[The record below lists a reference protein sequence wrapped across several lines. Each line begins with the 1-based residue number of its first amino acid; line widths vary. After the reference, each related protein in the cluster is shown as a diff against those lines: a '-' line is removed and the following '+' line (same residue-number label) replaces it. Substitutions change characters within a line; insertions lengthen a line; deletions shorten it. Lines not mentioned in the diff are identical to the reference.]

1 MGELFRRIRYLINR
15 RRFDAELES
24 DMEFHREMAARAGRS
39 NFGNTLRMRER
50 SREAW
55 GWTWLDR
62 LVQDVRH
69 AARRLV
75 RSPGFTLTAVLTL
88 AFGIGATTAIFS
100 IVEGVL
106 LSPLP
111 FADPGRL
118 VALGDTTEDSLW
130 GGDPLVTGPE
140 IPAYERGTHG
150 FSSLGGYTQEGYE
163 LSGVGDPAQINGS
176 QLTASV
182 FPTLGVQ
189 PLLGRT
195 FTKQEDEGRQQVAV
209 ISYQM
214 WRSRMHSDPR
224 VLGQTVLLDRKPYQ
238 IIGVMPREFEFPLVP
253 GQLNRSELW
262 VPMSL
267 TQSDLVQNGAW
278 HYQMIGRLK
287 SGVSAEQAQQE
298 AERVAQETSR
308 TFPPAMASI
317 RVHASVKP
325 LSEMT
330 VAAAR
335 PMVKTLFL
343 AVAVVLLMACAN
355 LAGLLLVRVIR
366 RRREIAVR
374 LALGANGASVL
385 HQSLLEAMMLSV
397 AGGLLGLAFAS
408 AALRVG
414 VSFLPE
420 SLPRVSS
427 IGLDWEVISFALGI
441 TVFTGFVC
449 GLLPSYA
456 AARTSVN
463 DALKDG
469 GRTGSAGSGHA
480 RLRSILV
487 VSQLAVALVLLTGSG
502 LLLRSFDKLRKV
514 DLGFRA
520 DHLLTASFGL
530 PGHQYS
536 TQKSV
541 DAFDTALLSKL
552 QQLPG
557 VKAVGIT
564 NLLPGQ
570 ESYGAIFAEG
580 YVPPKGLP
588 LAAAWRGQ
596 AMDQYFSA
604 MGIPLLRGREFATA
618 DTASSQLVVI
628 VNRKFAEHY
637 WPGQDP
643 IGKRIHIGFRET
655 PLPWMTVVGEIRDIK
670 QKSADSD
677 VTEQIYQPMSQFKR
691 GLGQF
696 APPDMLTGSGGSIVL
711 RSSLAPEQMTSSLR
725 AVVRSIDP
733 QLPLAHVESMDQI
746 VAEGQASRRFNTAII
761 SSFAAAAVLLSL
773 LGIYSVIAFSAAL
786 RTQEMAIRLALGSQR
801 ASVIHLVLASGA
813 KLGLAGCGLG
823 TIAAVFATRLMRS
836 MLFQVDPLD
845 PTVIVLAAISIFLL
859 ALAASVVPARRAAS
873 IEPMQALR
881 AE

>member
-1 MGELFRRIRYLINR
+1 MGEFFRRIRYLINR
-15 RRFDAELES
+15 RRFEAELES

-39 NFGNTLRMRER
+39 NFGNTLRMREQ

-69 AARRLV
+69 AARRLA
-75 RSPGFTLTAVLTL
+75 RSRGFTLTAVLTL

-118 VALGDTTEDSLW
+118 VALGDTTEGSLW

-150 FSSLGGYTQEGYE
+150 FSSLGGYTQDGYE

-182 FPTLGVQ
+182 FPTLGVE

-195 FTKQEDEGRQQVAV
+195 FTQQEDEGRQQVAV

-214 WRSRMHSDPR
+214 WRSRMHGDPR
-224 VLGQTVLLDRKPYQ
+224 VLGQTVLLDRKPYR

-267 TQSDLVQNGAW
+267 TQSDLVQSGAW

-287 SGVSAEQAQQE
+287 SGVSAEQAQQD

-317 RVHASVKP
+317 RVHASVKQ
-325 LSEMT
+325 LSEVT

-335 PMVKTLFL
+335 PMVNTLFL

-374 LALGANGASVL
+374 LALGANGAAVL
-385 HQSLLEAMMLSV
+385 HQGLLEVMILSV

-441 TVFTGFVC
+441 TVFTGLVC

-456 AARTSVN
+456 ASRTSVN
-463 DALKDG
+463 DALKEG
-469 GRTGSAGSGHA
+469 GRTGSAGGGHA

-564 NLLPGQ
+564 DLLPGQ

-580 YVPPKGLP
+580 YVPPKGSP
-588 LAAAWRGQ
+588 IAVAWRGQ

-604 MGIPLLRGREFATA
+604 MGIPLLRGREFTTA
-618 DTASSQLVVI
+618 DTASSQLAVI

-643 IGKRIHIGFRET
+643 IGKRLHIGFRET

-696 APPDMLTGSGGSIVL
+696 APPDMLTGSGGSIAL

-746 VAEGQASRRFNTAII
+746 VAEGQASRRFNTVII
-761 SSFAAAAVLLSL
+761 SSFAAAAILLSL

-801 ASVIHLVLASGA
+801 ASVMQLVLASGA

-859 ALAASVVPARRAAS
+859 ALAASVIPARRAAS
-873 IEPMQALR
+873 VEPMQALR